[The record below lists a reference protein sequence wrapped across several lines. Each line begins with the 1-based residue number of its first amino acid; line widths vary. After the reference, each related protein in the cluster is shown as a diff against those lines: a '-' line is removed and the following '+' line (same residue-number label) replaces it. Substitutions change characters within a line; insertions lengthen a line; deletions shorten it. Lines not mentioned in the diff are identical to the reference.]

1 MHDGKIFDYKTYFSY
16 NKFYQKINPKFIHLE
31 KLCTMLLKLISNAI
45 FTGNIKMDTV
55 TDDIGQTKEK
65 ETDEVEHFGGCH
77 CGAIQFKVSA
87 PKSPVIINCK

>member
-1 MHDGKIFDYKTYFSY
+1 MV
-16 NKFYQKINPKFIHLE
+16 
-31 KLCTMLLKLISNAI
+31 KLCNMLLQFTSIAI

-55 TDDIGQTKEK
+55 ADDIGQTKER

>member
-1 MHDGKIFDYKTYFSY
+1 
-16 NKFYQKINPKFIHLE
+16 
-31 KLCTMLLKLISNAI
+31 
-45 FTGNIKMDTV
+45 MDTG
-55 TDDIGQTKEK
+55 TDDAGQEKEI

>member
-1 MHDGKIFDYKTYFSY
+1 MI
-16 NKFYQKINPKFIHLE
+16 
-31 KLCTMLLKLISNAI
+31 KLCNMLLRSQSIAI

-55 TDDIGQTKEK
+55 TDDTGKTKER

>member
-1 MHDGKIFDYKTYFSY
+1 
-16 NKFYQKINPKFIHLE
+16 
-31 KLCTMLLKLISNAI
+31 MLSQFTSIAI

-55 TDDIGQTKEK
+55 IDDTGQTKER